1 MTILILKRKWVRMRM
16 YGEGLGK
23 DRVGWVGYQWQL
35 FAKSQPQHKSRF
47 VSDLTDRVILINSLQ
62 GDLQLKNIGLS
73 VVLAVLNCKNNFIE
87 IAKFLKIIQDY
98 TC

>member
-1 MTILILKRKWVRMRM
+1 M

-23 DRVGWVGYQWQL
+23 YRVGWVGYQWQL
-35 FAKSQPQHKSRF
+35 FNIQITFCVRF
-47 VSDLTDRVILINSLQ
+47 NRSCHIDQFITRRLTAE
-62 GDLQLKNIGLS
+62 KNIGLF

-87 IAKFLKIIQDY
+87 IAKFLKIIQDN